1 MADARLIA
9 SSSVCML
16 ALCAV
21 GLFGPPGSALALLIL
36 PLPALVAGGIGGTTR
51 AAAATVGAVGVMG
64 GLLGAT
70 VAVGFLALAGAAS
83 VVASLLLR
91 RAWRLEA
98 VVAIAAAATIVRRPR
113 ARDVARTEPG
123 GVAGR
128 RLESVALELRYVSA
142 DLSRLR
148 HVHAGRSRIS
158 TPRASRSPS
167 GSALILPAMI
177 LLATTAVWLANL
189 GLSRRWVWWPQLM
202 TLSRW
207 RTADWAI
214 WLLIG
219 SGFALFLPT
228 RLLGWVAINVFIVCL
243 ACYFAQGLA
252 IVSYFLPARRL
263 PRPLRAATYRGHRP
277 PAASPL
283 PSWWC
288 FGVFDLWGTSQ
299 LRPRDRPMQ
308 RRAATRT
315 DERNSRW
322 K

>member
-9 SSSVCML
+9 TSSVCML
-16 ALCAV
+16 ALGAV

-36 PLPALVAGGIGGTTR
+36 PLPALVAGGIGGTTQ

-70 VAVGFLALAGAAS
+70 VAVGFFALAGVPS

-98 VVAIAAAATIVRRPR
+98 VVAIAATATIVGGLGLAMWHEPNPAVWQDGLSNLWRSSFDTSLQIY
-113 ARDVARTEPG
+113 RDFGMSTQAI
-123 GVAGR
+123 
-128 RLESVALELRYVSA
+128 A
-142 DLSRLR
+142 DLDAAR
-148 HVHAGRSRIS
+148 VEIAERIS
-158 TPRASRSPS
+158 
-167 GSALILPAMI
+167 LILPAMI
-177 LLATTAVWLANL
+177 VLATTAVWLANL

-228 RLLGWVAINVFIVCL
+228 RFLGWVAINVFIVCL

-252 IVSYFLPARRL
+252 IVSYFLQRVGL
-263 PRPLRAATYRGHRP
+263 PRPLRAATFVVIALQYL
-277 PAASPL
+277 AAAL
-283 PSWWC
+283 VVVL
-288 FGVFDLWGTSQ
+288 GVFDLWGDFRNLSA
-299 LRPRDRPMQ
+299 RPADATAGRD
-308 RRAATRT
+308 A
-315 DERNSRW
+315 DG
-322 K
+322 